1 MPAQTVNNLSGA
13 FALCASASKEKQSNA
28 ASKIVCTIAIF
39 SIAPLRISN
48 GSPVVRDAR
57 SYIQQDRTGAA
68 FLCAGAGACAAAR
81 QPQCEPVAA
90 QRLIRAC
97 VCLLTAEGNQTHRSA

>member
-13 FALCASASKEKQSNA
+13 FALCTSASKEKQSNA
-28 ASKIVCTIAIF
+28 TSKTICTIAIF
-39 SIAPLRISN
+39 SIAPLGFSN
-48 GSPVVRDAR
+48 EFPVVRGAR
-57 SYIQQDRTGAA
+57 SHNQQDKTGAA

-90 QRLIRAC
+90 QRLIRVYA
-97 VCLLTAEGNQTHRSA
+97 